1 MISLAAV
8 VSTTVFPVVES
19 ITTPFFS
26 SRAIS
31 TDPLLR
37 EILESFV
44 TGVADVTVI
53 SFAFVCFAESAATTV
68 ILTVFVVL
76 PALTV
81 IVTSPALTPVTTPF
95 ASTVASVA
103 SLDVYVTF
111 VLAGLTV
118 AVICSVAPTATSLAA
133 FTDNAGFLTVIV
145 AFKLV
150 ALPFLGVTLTQYRK
164 KSYCKECDKMG
175 IIHLEMLQNTI
186 EK

>member
-81 IVTSPALTPVTTPF
+81 IV
-95 ASTVASVA
+95 
-103 SLDVYVTF
+103 
-111 VLAGLTV
+111 
-118 AVICSVAPTATSLAA
+118 A
-133 FTDNAGFLTVIV
+133 FNDL
-145 AFKLV
+145 
-150 ALPFLGVTLTQYRK
+150 ALPFLGVTLTQYLDWNNLWK
-164 KSYCKECDKMG
+164 CDKMW
-175 IIHLEMLQNTI
+175 IFP
-186 EK
+186 

>member
-8 VSTTVFPVVES
+8 VSTTVFPVVEL

-81 IVTSPALTPVTTPF
+81 IV
-95 ASTVASVA
+95 
-103 SLDVYVTF
+103 
-111 VLAGLTV
+111 
-118 AVICSVAPTATSLAA
+118 A
-133 FTDNAGFLTVIV
+133 FNDL
-145 AFKLV
+145 
-150 ALPFLGVTLTQYRK
+150 ALPFLGVTLTQYLDWNNLWK
-164 KSYCKECDKMG
+164 CDKMW
-175 IIHLEMLQNTI
+175 IFP
-186 EK
+186 